1 MRFRKN
7 LLILAL
13 TFLAVAGIPVFLG
26 ALPASQPFGMILDV
40 DYITTGPYEGNY
52 LVTYEPGATIIVSP
66 ELEQLWRC
74 ELPRPFVH
82 ESEILPNGN
91 VMIADT
97 GAHRVIEVDI
107 NDPTNI
113 VWEWNAKNVN
123 DINWTEMA
131 IQEGWSDRAIRYLT
145 RQNVRDWSHLNDF
158 EYINGTKYGRDYDSI
173 LISLR
178 NLDLIIEVNYTDTK
192 DVTWFYGEPKNHQIL
207 FEQHN
212 PDRRDNGNTIIC
224 DSENHRIVEVDYD
237 TKEVVWEFHL
247 EFPNGQLRWAR
258 DCDDIG
264 NGTYLI
270 TDSNNARVLLIGRD
284 NKTILREYGN
294 AWLVQPYESDYYEI
308 NGHSYVITGDP
319 IVTSITIMDY
329 ETGMLVA
336 HLGQPFLTNF
346 VRYFGIL
353 VNVYYV
359 FMLGVAYRR
368 SEEQGVLSKLR
379 DPAVYRELI
388 HVIMV
393 YFIVVFLATFFAYL
407 AESGL
412 HNIIDDIVANQ

>member
-1 MRFRKN
+1 LKLRKRY
-7 LLILAL
+7 LILAL
-13 TFLAVAGIPVFLG
+13 VILTVAGVPYFFGV
-26 ALPASQPFGMILDV
+26 LPNSQPFGMILDV
-40 DYITTGPYEGNY
+40 DYIASGPYEGNY
-52 LVTYEPGATIIVSP
+52 LVTNEPGATIIVSP
-66 ELEQLWRC
+66 ELEELWRC

-82 ESEILPNGN
+82 ESTMLPDGN

-107 NDPTNI
+107 NDPTHI
-113 VWEWNAKNVN
+113 VWEWNAKNPDDV
-123 DINWTEMA
+123 NWTA
-131 IQEGWSDRAIRYLT
+131 FGIQEGWTDRALRYVS
-145 RQNVRDWSHLNDF
+145 RPNIHDWTHVNDAEF
-158 EYINGTKYGRDYDSI
+158 INGSEYGRDYDSI
-173 LISLR
+173 LVSLR
-178 NLDLIIEVNYTDTK
+178 NFDMVLEVNYSDTK
-192 DVTWFYGEPKNHQIL
+192 EITWYYGEPKNHALL
-207 FEQHN
+207 FQQHN
-212 PDRRDNGNTIIC
+212 PDRRANGNTIIC

-270 TDSNNARVLLIGRD
+270 TDSNNARVLLVGRD

-308 NGHSYVITGDP
+308 DGHSYVITGDP
-319 IVTSITIMDY
+319 LVTSITIMDF
-329 ETGMLVA
+329 ETGALVT
-336 HLGQPFLTNF
+336 HLGQPFITHY

-359 FMLGVAYRR
+359 FMLGLAYTR
-368 SEEQGVLSKLR
+368 SEEQGFLSKLR

-388 HVIMV
+388 HVLMV
-393 YFIVVFLATFFAYL
+393 YFIVVFLATFFTYL

-412 HNIIDDIVANQ
+412 HVIIDSIVANQ